1 MIFRLE
7 IENFYS
13 IGPSQIIDLRSR
25 AGVDEDASLTPIYV
39 GSEERAPKVVAIFG
53 PNASGKTTFLR
64 AIVFLAWFARD
75 SFQLPPGQLLPF
87 SPFRS
92 QPWLKQP
99 TRLAIEIG
107 GEPLFPSSTH
117 GRVGPGIYRYELE
130 IARRGSS
137 DSVTRETLFFRP
149 HRARKRFRIFE
160 RAEKESLK
168 GSRFFPLSGPGRLA
182 KLRPDVSVLST
193 YAQFGHEVALALQQA
208 LRTVSFNLLIYKE
221 DPSPDQLATQFLQ
234 SKELLNACN
243 QNVRRLDLGLAEIN
257 LAPGTIPFQFRHDS
271 LDDLVPWQLE
281 SHGTQS
287 FLRSFPHV
295 WRVLQAGGCA
305 LLDELDAS
313 IHPDIL
319 KEILRWFRD
328 PERNPRNGQLFFTCQ
343 NTALLE
349 DLQKEEIV
357 LCEKDAH
364 GFTDVFPLADVK
376 NVRRGENFFRGYRSG
391 SYGALPN
398 IG

>member
-1 MIFRLE
+1 
-7 IENFYS
+7 
-13 IGPSQIIDLRSR
+13 
-25 AGVDEDASLTPIYV
+25 
-39 GSEERAPKVVAIFG
+39 
-53 PNASGKTTFLR
+53 
-64 AIVFLAWFARD
+64 
-75 SFQLPPGQLLPF
+75 
-87 SPFRS
+87 
-92 QPWLKQP
+92 
-99 TRLAIEIG
+99 G
-107 GEPLFPSSTH
+107 GEPLFPSSTY

-137 DSVTRETLFFRP
+137 DTVTWETLFFRP

-160 RAEKESLK
+160 RAEKESIK
-168 GSRFFPLSGPGRLA
+168 WSRFFPPSGLGRLA
-182 KLRPDVSVLST
+182 KLRPDVSIVST
-193 YAQFGHEVALALQQA
+193 YAQFGHEVALAVQQA
-208 LRTVSFNLLIYKE
+208 LRKVFFNLLIYKE
-221 DPSPDQLATQFLQ
+221 DLSPDQLATQFRQ

-243 QNVRRLDLGLAEIN
+243 HDVRRLDLGLAEIK
-257 LAPGTIPFQFRHDS
+257 LAPGTNLFQFCHDS
-271 LDDLVPWQLE
+271 LEEPIPWIFE

-287 FLRSFPHV
+287 FLRSFPRI
-295 WRVLQAGGCA
+295 WWALQAGGCA

-343 NTALLE
+343 NTALLA

-357 LCEKDAH
+357 LCEKDGH